1 MLNEW
6 FFLES
11 NVHMS
16 TTVILGAQWG
26 DEGKGKLVDV
36 LAGNSD
42 WVARFQ
48 GGNNAGHT
56 VVIGNRTIKLHLL
69 PSGITRKSCQ
79 LILIYSYPYMVD
91 LKI

>member
-1 MLNEW
+1 
-6 FFLES
+6 
-11 NVHMS
+11 MS

-48 GGNNAGHT
+48 EWGDVRSTADSRRFEPGGKLQFRLT
-56 VVIGNRTIKLHLL
+56 VFGCCDTPI
-69 PSGITRKSCQ
+69 SWE
-79 LILIYSYPYMVD
+79 
-91 LKI
+91 

>member
-48 GGNNAGHT
+48 GGIMQDILWSL
-56 VVIGNRTIKLHLL
+56 VIERL
-69 PSGITRKSCQ
+69 
-79 LILIYSYPYMVD
+79 SYTYFLVE
-91 LKI
+91 LQENLVN